1 MPKTM
6 RVIEFARDASARLS
20 EKLGTDGGW
29 GTAARKWAAALSEA
43 QADES
48 GVRNKIAEN
57 EKGKYVQAERQVIK
71 SDNPQDWESEI
82 INYVNNIVRGGK
94 DLEITLDNGEKLKI
108 TGRTAWKLGYR
119 NGEKE
124 GKPISDKY
132 YLVKGNASGVIDE
145 VASVSKFSNSKSA
158 GKAHSNGFGKDGFDY
173 RTAYFRDLDGGYYKL
188 TLSVGKNADGK
199 EIYNIGNIKKVPF
212 PMRKLS
218 TQKLK
223 GSGKG
228 TTDSIAQKGDTVNSN
243 IRKSN
248 TNDTNTQ
255 NKIRDVEDIPAGA
268 DTQHKFGEEWNGK
281 IKEYGAIDKGENPAR
296 DIKVPRK
303 ISKTQYVS
311 QFARTAM
318 EAGITPNS
326 VMGEF
331 EKRILDGTMTHER
344 ITNKKAARFAKQEIE
359 DGGFSDTLDA
369 WLSDARRRKL
379 TKRDMAVGMELYNQ
393 AITNKDIPNAM
404 KLAAELAAEATL
416 AGQSLQA
423 VRMLK
428 QMSPDGQLY
437 YIERSIHRMNKE
449 YRDKLGGKFRNI
461 KPDPALMEGFLT
473 AKDEQTRNAV
483 YDKLCQNIADQI
495 PSTGMDKWNAW
506 RYLCMLGNLK
516 THTRNIVGNASFVPA
531 VKISDYIGAMA
542 EKLSGVSAGERTKS
556 IRKSKAAVEF
566 AKQDVQ
572 KMMKT
577 LRGGDGKYATINNI
591 DAKTLDGIRDI
602 AVQKA
607 KAATYRDENSLAQA
621 FIGSRRRALASES
634 RALRGAG
641 YLMEGVMPFANTPLN
656 IAKQGLNYSPFGVFN
671 AIYKGVRRL
680 ADGEAYSAADVV
692 NYLSKGLTGTG
703 IMALG
708 FALSRLGFLVPG
720 DDDDDKENA
729 FNKLTGGQSYAIKIG
744 DRSYSIDWLVPLSLP
759 LFIGAQL
766 DRLTQN
772 KFSIAEV
779 TRAMSTITEPMLD
792 LSVLSSVNGAIEAAR
807 YNKTNA
813 ISAVAANAAESYL
826 LQALPTLGG
835 QLSRIIDG
843 TRREYSYVD
852 KNSKLPQ
859 EMQKLAGRIAAKVP
873 FASYLFEPA
882 LDEWGRTK
890 SYGGLG
896 RRIAENTISPG
907 YYSERKYTDVDKE
920 LERLYRKTGVG
931 GVFPSKAPKK
941 ILYNGTNYFFD
952 AKQYNEFKKMR
963 GEKSLA
969 GIQSVMRDEG
979 YGDLSDSEKVKA
991 IKEQYDIAAEKARI
1005 EAIAKFVPEKQYL
1018 ADAPDGFSAEILSR
1032 NVTVGKERWRL
1043 EGEDLD
1049 KFEQVRLARYKRL
1062 AQCDNV
1068 KFDMQNPYGT
1078 PKRDWSA
1085 EQYVKYNKELT
1096 RMRSLLD
1103 ELYKQ
1108 GAVSGKQY
1116 SSILAAYQSGKK
1128 VPVRGVEYYA
1138 PTKVKREK
1146 KFAELTAAQK
1156 MTTPTPLRVI

>member
-1 MPKTM
+1 
-6 RVIEFARDASARLS
+6 
-20 EKLGTDGGW
+20 
-29 GTAARKWAAALSEA
+29 
-43 QADES
+43 
-48 GVRNKIAEN
+48 
-57 EKGKYVQAERQVIK
+57 
-71 SDNPQDWESEI
+71 
-82 INYVNNIVRGGK
+82 
-94 DLEITLDNGEKLKI
+94 
-108 TGRTAWKLGYR
+108 
-119 NGEKE
+119 
-124 GKPISDKY
+124 
-132 YLVKGNASGVIDE
+132 
-145 VASVSKFSNSKSA
+145 
-158 GKAHSNGFGKDGFDY
+158 
-173 RTAYFRDLDGGYYKL
+173 
-188 TLSVGKNADGK
+188 
-199 EIYNIGNIKKVPF
+199 
-212 PMRKLS
+212 
-218 TQKLK
+218 
-223 GSGKG
+223 
-228 TTDSIAQKGDTVNSN
+228 
-243 IRKSN
+243 
-248 TNDTNTQ
+248 
-255 NKIRDVEDIPAGA
+255 
-268 DTQHKFGEEWNGK
+268 
-281 IKEYGAIDKGENPAR
+281 
-296 DIKVPRK
+296 
-303 ISKTQYVS
+303 
-311 QFARTAM
+311 
-318 EAGITPNS
+318 
-326 VMGEF
+326 
-331 EKRILDGTMTHER
+331 MTHER

-359 DGGFSDTLDA
+359 DGGFYDTLDA

-542 EKLSGVSAGERTKS
+542 EMLSGVSAGERTKS

-577 LRGGDGKYATINNI
+577 LRGGDGKYATINDIDEKRTIFKNKVIETARKKNGAALEAEDAWFLKLHYVDALAQVITARGLDVNNI

-680 ADGEAYSAADVV
+680 AAGEAYSATDVI
-692 NYLSKGLTGTG
+692 NDLSKGLTGTG

-835 QLSRIIDG
+835 QLSRIIDD

-852 KNSKLPQ
+852 RNSKLLRGGLPLKCRLQ
-859 EMQKLAGRIAAKVP
+859 AICLSLRSMSGAERKATAGSGGELRRIPYRRGIIPKESTPTWTRSLSGYTGKRAWAAFFPQKLRKKSFTTGRIISLTQSSTTNLKKCAARRVLREYK
-873 FASYLFEPA
+873 A
-882 LDEWGRTK
+882 L
-890 SYGGLG
+890 
-896 RRIAENTISPG
+896 
-907 YYSERKYTDVDKE
+907 
-920 LERLYRKTGVG
+920 
-931 GVFPSKAPKK
+931 
-941 ILYNGTNYFFD
+941 
-952 AKQYNEFKKMR
+952 
-963 GEKSLA
+963 
-969 GIQSVMRDEG
+969 
-979 YGDLSDSEKVKA
+979 
-991 IKEQYDIAAEKARI
+991 
-1005 EAIAKFVPEKQYL
+1005 
-1018 ADAPDGFSAEILSR
+1018 
-1032 NVTVGKERWRL
+1032 
-1043 EGEDLD
+1043 
-1049 KFEQVRLARYKRL
+1049 
-1062 AQCDNV
+1062 
-1068 KFDMQNPYGT
+1068 
-1078 PKRDWSA
+1078 
-1085 EQYVKYNKELT
+1085 
-1096 RMRSLLD
+1096 
-1103 ELYKQ
+1103 
-1108 GAVSGKQY
+1108 
-1116 SSILAAYQSGKK
+1116 
-1128 VPVRGVEYYA
+1128 
-1138 PTKVKREK
+1138 
-1146 KFAELTAAQK
+1146 
-1156 MTTPTPLRVI
+1156 